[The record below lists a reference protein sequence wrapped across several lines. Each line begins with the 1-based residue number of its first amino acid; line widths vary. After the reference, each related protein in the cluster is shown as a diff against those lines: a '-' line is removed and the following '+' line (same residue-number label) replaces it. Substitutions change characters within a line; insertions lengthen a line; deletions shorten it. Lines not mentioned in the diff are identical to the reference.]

1 MITKSMSAGLI
12 AIAGLAAAAS
22 GDVVNSSFDGGDEG
36 WIVSDG
42 INQAEESASGAP
54 VFYPTDGNGG
64 GFISAPID
72 WGTQSFL
79 VAPAPFLGNQ
89 ADKFG
94 GTIEVDRRHIDPR
107 FSVDP
112 LQIDYDVDV
121 TMSGAGM
128 TLAIGLD
135 PVSLDEWESFSVSLD
150 EAGGW
155 FHLDTNVAA
164 TDAEIMAVLGDLND
178 LRVRGN
184 INDRVNSIGVDN
196 VMLVPTPGSV
206 ALLAFAGLTAGR
218 RRR

>member
-1 MITKSMSAGLI
+1 MNKSMLTGLL
-12 AIAGLAAAAS
+12 AVAGLAAVAS
-22 GDVVNSSFDGGDEG
+22 GDVINSSFDGGDEG
-36 WIVSDG
+36 WVVSDG
-42 INQAEESASGAP
+42 ANQAEESVSGTP
-54 VFYPTDGNGG
+54 VFYPADGNDG

-79 VAPAPFLGNQ
+79 VAPAPFLGDQ

-94 GTIEVDRRHIDPR
+94 GAVEVDRRHIDPR

-112 LQIDYDVDV
+112 LQFDYDVDV
-121 TMSGAGM
+121 TLSGAGM

-135 PVSLDEWESFSVSLD
+135 PVSLDAWESFSISLD

-164 TDAEIMAVLGDLND
+164 TDAEILAVLGDMTD

-184 INDRVNSIGVDN
+184 INDRINSIGVDN
-196 VMLVPTPGSV
+196 VMLVPTPGSI
-206 ALLAFAGLTAGR
+206 ALLAFAGLAAGR

>member
-1 MITKSMSAGLI
+1 MTTKSMLAGLM
-12 AIAGLAAAAS
+12 AFAGLAAAANA
-22 GDVVNSSFDGGDEG
+22 DVVDSSFDGGDEG

-42 INQAEESASGAP
+42 ATQDEESVSGTP
-54 VFYPTDGNGG
+54 VFYPADGNDG

-72 WGTQSFL
+72 WGMQSFL
-79 VAPAPFLGNQ
+79 VAPAPFHGDH
-89 ADKFG
+89 ADKFEG
-94 GTIEVDRRHIDPR
+94 SVEVDRRHIDPR

-112 LQIDYDVDV
+112 LQVDYDVDI

-135 PVSLDEWESFSVSLD
+135 PVSLEQWESFSISLD
-150 EAGGW
+150 QAGGW
-155 FHLDTNVAA
+155 FHLDTNTAA
-164 TDAEIMAVLGDLND
+164 TDAEILAVLGDLND

-196 VMLVPTPGSV
+196 VMLVPTPGSI
-206 ALLAFAGLTAGR
+206 ALLAVAGLTAHR